1 MKKLTWLSVIYIR
14 LFGPCQSIGPSFK
27 GKIQDEHESYAD
39 IKPLL
44 PSFRTRR
51 SESEESP
58 NIFGRQIHQRK
69 NDDEFP
75 PRRQKIALLRRSF
88 ILSHQLL
95 LRLFWFART
104 SARLSV
110 HSVSLFSSSLLLF
123 ALFLPFFSLSLSLS
137 LSLETEILLY

>member
-58 NIFGRQIHQRK
+58 NIHLYVK
-69 NDDEFP
+69 
-75 PRRQKIALLRRSF
+75 F
-88 ILSHQLL
+88 INAKMMMNFLQD
-95 LRLFWFART
+95 
-104 SARLSV
+104 V
-110 HSVSLFSSSLLLF
+110 KKSL
-123 ALFLPFFSLSLSLS
+123 
-137 LSLETEILLY
+137 YV